1 MLILNGT
8 TANHL
13 PHVLMYRAE
22 STQNPAADLHGIQK
36 ETESTKVVFSYKVNI
51 PFFFYSSQ
59 TTPSSRN
66 STPINNF
73 GLRDKRKIIN
83 DIYRGGTERLGRP
96 EPNR

>member
-36 ETESTKVVFSYKVNI
+36 ETESTKVVFSYKVI
-51 PFFFYSSQ
+51 FRFF
-59 TTPSSRN
+59 
-66 STPINNF
+66 
-73 GLRDKRKIIN
+73 L
-83 DIYRGGTERLGRP
+83 
-96 EPNR
+96 